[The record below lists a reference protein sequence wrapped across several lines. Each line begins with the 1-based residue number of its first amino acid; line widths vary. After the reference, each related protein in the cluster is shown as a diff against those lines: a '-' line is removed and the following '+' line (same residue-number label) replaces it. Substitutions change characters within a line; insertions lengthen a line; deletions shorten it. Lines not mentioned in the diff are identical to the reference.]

1 MKDRQSDID
10 RLEELNKILQDEND
24 AIQERA
30 RLIEQEH
37 ENLFDRR
44 KNELEAHLK
53 NLLESEKQEFLVQ
66 VEEDR
71 KNMEDKFKEYD
82 KIVDEL
88 EDRNNQ
94 LLLENEKL
102 SELLQEKYEEIEL
115 WTSKYAILDTN
126 RLAEVEDLKRKLDRA
141 LQTVGIL
148 FI

>member
-148 FI
+148 FL